1 VGGIFWV
8 WHKMST
14 EVCSIDVVFKPRN
27 IKTLKTT
34 TIKKSKHYIKNTN
47 VETTIA
53 STKLDII

>member
-14 EVCSIDVVFKPRN
+14 EVCIIDVVFKPCN

-53 STKLDII
+53 NQT

>member
-34 TIKKSKHYIKNTN
+34 TIKNQNITSKIQM
-47 VETTIA
+47 
-53 STKLDII
+53 